1 MIKSEKKML
10 KDENEKK
17 NQLKKKKKTQSQWIV
32 VCKAIN

>member
-1 MIKSEKKML
+1 ML

-17 NQLKKKKKTQSQWIV
+17 NQLKKEKKTQSQWIV

>member
-1 MIKSEKKML
+1 ML

-17 NQLKKKKKTQSQWIV
+17 NQLKKEKKPQSQWIV